1 MRRVVPQKVQPAADQ
16 SYSGELPTEISKP
29 GTPGVAR
36 RARTSAAMIG
46 LAISMGASGLLIP
59 RHDGRAV
66 AAEPQ
71 TAEAESVPVP
81 VDSSDLLQPAA
92 ASDEITPS
100 EGVGEATNS
109 LQNRNRSSDALDKAE
124 GVSSEDS
131 FEQLRLDRD
140 SSLDRLRYQRSQLQ
154 QSLSGLRVAPE
165 SAEAPEANLPK
176 AIAPEATPEMLPPE
190 LSGTVLYRV
199 KPGDT
204 LDSIARAHGVSQQTL
219 IALNELQNPN
229 FLRVHQ
235 ALRVP
240 EAPQEVQSTR
250 GLVNASVPRPE
261 LEVQAP
267 QVVRPAVVAAT
278 VSPAPRSTVHR
289 VVPGETVAA
298 IARTYGISQSALIT
312 ENKLINPNRIW
323 AGQELQIPAGTLAEQ
338 ATSLPVAL
346 AHNPE
351 LAVST
356 ATPLTKDAGFE
367 ASIPEVATLP
377 SGVLESLT
385 RPEPIVSSNSAVF
398 STEFISVEP
407 STSEVSEVVPPV
419 EALQT
424 SSVPAVGGT
433 NLYAAQLASEVSDLQ
448 TRYAGERV
456 EVPSTAQQPTLIAS
470 STLDIASSVSDSS
483 REQRIAAVA
492 PVVTPEVIDAELST
506 EELQDRATE
515 RKPDAVASDSPVEP
529 QVVAAAPI
537 GSENYAPLLE
547 PIVGRMVSPELPPLP
562 AADAFLPQGSNIF
575 AGYAWPARGVLTSGY
590 GPRWGR
596 MHRGIDIAAPVG
608 TPIHAAAPGVVEFAG
623 WNSGGYGYMVD
634 IRHADGSMTRYAHN
648 SRLLVQRGQEVAQG
662 DQISEMGSTGYST
675 GPHLHFEIHMPERGA
690 VNPMTMLASR

>member
-29 GTPGVAR
+29 GNPGGAR

-71 TAEAESVPVP
+71 TAEAESAPVP

-92 ASDEITPS
+92 ASDEITRS
-100 EGVGEATNS
+100 ESVGEVTGS
-109 LQNRNRSSDALDKAE
+109 LSTDSPSSNALEKAE
-124 GVSSEDS
+124 GVSPEGS
-131 FEQLRLDRD
+131 FEQLRMDRD
-140 SSLDRLRYQRSQLQ
+140 TSLERLRYQRSQLQ
-154 QSLSGLRVAPE
+154 QSLSGSRVAPE
-165 SAEAPEANLPK
+165 SVEVPEANIPK
-176 AIAPEATPEMLPPE
+176 AIAPDTTPEMLPPE

-204 LDSIARAHGVSQQTL
+204 IDSIARDHGVSRQTL
-219 IALNELQNPN
+219 ISLNDLQNPD

-235 ALRVP
+235 AIRVP
-240 EAPQEVQSTR
+240 QVSQEAQLPH
-250 GLVNASVPRPE
+250 GFVNVSAPTAEPE
-261 LEVQAP
+261 AQLP
-267 QVVRPAVVAAT
+267 QVVRPSVVAAT

-289 VVPGETVAA
+289 VAPGETVAA
-298 IARTYGISQSALIT
+298 IARAYGVSSAALIT
-312 ENKLINPNRIW
+312 ENRLTNPNRIW
-323 AGQELQIPAGTLAEQ
+323 AGQELHIPGGTRVEQ
-338 ATSLPVAL
+338 SASLPLTIAY
-346 AHNPE
+346 NPE
-351 LAVST
+351 GASS
-356 ATPLTKDAGFE
+356 AEPLTKDSGFE
-367 ASIPEVATLP
+367 ASVPEVAALP
-377 SGVLESLT
+377 SGALENLS

-398 STEFISVEP
+398 STEFIAVES
-407 STSEVSEVVPPV
+407 STPEVSGVVPPI
-419 EALQT
+419 EALQAST
-424 SSVPAVGGT
+424 VPAVGGS

-448 TRYAGERV
+448 TRYSSERV
-456 EVPSTAQQPTLIAS
+456 EVPSAAQQPTLIAS
-470 STLDIASSVSDSS
+470 SFVGRRSNSVASSDQ
-483 REQRIAAVA
+483 QRVAAVA
-492 PVVTPEVIDAELST
+492 PTTAPEVIDAQLST
-506 EELQDRATE
+506 EELQERATE
-515 RKPDAVASDSPVEP
+515 RKPDAVATDSATEP

-547 PIVGRMVSPELPPLP
+547 PIVGRMVAPELPPLP

-608 TPIHAAAPGVVEFAG
+608 TPVYAAAPGVIEYAG

-634 IRHADGSMTRYAHN
+634 IRHPDGSMTRYAHN

-690 VNPMTMLASR
+690 VNPMTMLAAR

>member
-16 SYSGELPTEISKP
+16 SYSGELPTEIPKP
-29 GTPGVAR
+29 GAPGVAR

-71 TAEAESVPVP
+71 TAEAESAPVP

-92 ASDEITPS
+92 ASDEIIPS
-100 EGVGEATNS
+100 EGVGEATDS
-109 LQNRNRSSDALDKAE
+109 LRGRNHSSDALDKAE
-124 GVSSEDS
+124 GVSSEGS
-131 FEQLRLDRD
+131 FEQLRMDRD

-165 SAEAPEANLPK
+165 SVEVPEGNLPK
-176 AIAPEATPEMLPPE
+176 AIAPDTTPEMLPPE

-204 LDSIARAHGVSQQTL
+204 LDSIAHDHGVSQQTL
-219 IALNELQNPN
+219 IALNGLQNPN

-250 GLVNASVPRPE
+250 GLVNVAASSSE
-261 LEVQAP
+261 LEAQAP
-267 QVVRPAVVAAT
+267 QVVRPSVEAAT

-298 IARTYGISQSALIT
+298 IARTYGVSQAALIA
-312 ENKLINPNRIW
+312 ENKLTNPNRIW
-323 AGQELQIPAGTLAEQ
+323 AGQELQIPAGTLAERT
-338 ATSLPVAL
+338 TSLPVTL
-346 AHNPE
+346 AHNSE

-356 ATPLTKDAGFE
+356 ATPLTKDSGFE
-367 ASIPEVATLP
+367 ASVPEVVALP
-377 SGVLESLT
+377 SGTLESLT

-398 STEFISVEP
+398 STEFISVE
-407 STSEVSEVVPPV
+407 SSASEVSEVVPPI

-448 TRYAGERV
+448 SRYAGERV
-456 EVPSTAQQPTLIAS
+456 EVPSMAQQPTLIAS
-470 STLDIASSVSDSS
+470 NTVDVASNLTAS

-492 PVVTPEVIDAELST
+492 PVGAPEVIDAELSA

-515 RKPDAVASDSPVEP
+515 QKPDAVASDSTAGP

-608 TPIHAAAPGVVEFAG
+608 TPIYAAASGVVEFAG

-648 SRLLVQRGQEVAQG
+648 SRLLVQRGQEVGQG

-675 GPHLHFEIHMPERGA
+675 GPHLHFEIHLPERGA